1 VIFRPELAR
10 LIRAGRKTQTRRPA
24 RVEPVCRYQPGKT
37 YAVQP
42 GRGQFAVCRIHV
54 TTVRK
59 ELAGEIA
66 FADAR
71 QEGFATTEEFK
82 AAWVAIHDKAW
93 LEHEHAMLDEA
104 ELDDGQVLDRDVW
117 IMRRSLDMFEQR
129 HAHKPVWVVSFRVH
143 VEEEVRLLALRSDE
157 IYVTSAAQ
165 AMRHEPEAVDA
176 DTQRAITGR
185 SGTVQRQWGSLE
197 QARRDRDRALL
208 SREDQIVRLRRA
220 ARLRSV
226 DASRELWALQNMLPS
241 AADDR
246 FVAKVRKTEAKVFRA
261 AA

>member
-1 VIFRPELAR
+1 
-10 LIRAGRKTQTRRPA
+10 
-24 RVEPVCRYQPGKT
+24 
-37 YAVQP
+37 
-42 GRGQFAVCRIHV
+42 
-54 TTVRK
+54 
-59 ELAGEIA
+59 
-66 FADAR
+66 
-71 QEGFATTEEFK
+71 
-82 AAWVAIHDKAW
+82 
-93 LEHEHAMLDEA
+93 
-104 ELDDGQVLDRDVW
+104 
-117 IMRRSLDMFEQR
+117 MRRSLDMFEQR

-143 VEEEVRLLALRSDE
+143 VEEEMRLLALRSDE